1 MQNYSLGRKIKEIQN
16 SHVPEGSKECII
28 PFQKRWNHW
37 GLEEMWETF
46 ILNEKENIY
55 YLKTKPSHTKQI
67 WINITLDCLEDA
79 LGQ

>member
-1 MQNYSLGRKIKEIQN
+1 MYHSF
-16 SHVPEGSKECII
+16 PEKMD
-28 PFQKRWNHW
+28 PLW
-37 GLEEMWETF
+37 GGGEMWGTL

-55 YLKTKPSHTKQI
+55 YLKTKLSHTKQI

>member
-1 MQNYSLGRKIKEIQN
+1 MCQKVQKNVSFLSRKDGPI
-16 SHVPEGSKECII
+16 VGGGGM
-28 PFQKRWNHW
+28 W
-37 GLEEMWETF
+37 GTL

-55 YLKTKPSHTKQI
+55 YLKTKLSHTKQI